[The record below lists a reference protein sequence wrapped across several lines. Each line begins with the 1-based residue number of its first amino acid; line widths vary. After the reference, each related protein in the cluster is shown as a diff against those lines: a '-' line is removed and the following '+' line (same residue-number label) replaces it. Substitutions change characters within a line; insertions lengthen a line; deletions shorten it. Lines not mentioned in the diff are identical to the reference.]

1 MHIFCS
7 INFPQAADPQ
17 EAPPQLLRPPAQP
30 RRARVRGRVRPAAAV
45 PPRSRVPRP
54 RAPCAGQQGGYCPCI
69 QYISPLQVPD
79 LTSRCGV
86 RPPGSTQWRVVG
98 GVAAKLH
105 SHPWLAA
112 LGYRSQDQVH
122 CNGRGCPNVQQYE
135 SFIYNRAGQVLV
147 GGKIQQVSYEILPY
161 FLWTKYFLA

>member
-7 INFPQAADPQ
+7 INFPHAADLQ
-17 EAPPQLLRPPAQP
+17 EPPPQLLRPPAQP

-122 CNGRGCPNVQQYE
+122 CTVTEGVVQMSNNMKVLYIIGLVKFWWVVK
-135 SFIYNRAGQVLV
+135 SNKFPTKFYPIFCGQN
-147 GGKIQQVSYEILPY
+147 I
-161 FLWTKYFLA
+161 F